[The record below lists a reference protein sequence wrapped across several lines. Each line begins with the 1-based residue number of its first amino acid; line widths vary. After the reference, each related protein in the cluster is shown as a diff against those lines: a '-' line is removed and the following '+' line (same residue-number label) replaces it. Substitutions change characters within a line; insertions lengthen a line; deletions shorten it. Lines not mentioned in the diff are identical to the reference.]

1 MYFPTLKQEQLSSR
15 KRDKDMTAREMIKES
30 LGDTSS
36 LKGSISLPL
45 EFEKISMLAGISA
58 DEALD
63 GVIGKIKEEHKV
75 IPQYRSFK
83 EKLGGGLFGF
93 YINHSVD
100 QQNNFN
106 ENMAAVCEEFD
117 RLSKEKA
124 ELMKKINDV
133 SVRIMKLE
141 KQRCR

>member
-1 MYFPTLKQEQLSSR
+1 
-15 KRDKDMTAREMIKES
+15 MTAREMIKDAV
-30 LGDTSS
+30 GDTSS
-36 LKGSISLPL
+36 LKGSVSLPL

-58 DEALD
+58 DEALS
-63 GVIGKIKEEHKV
+63 GVIGKIKEEHRV
-75 IPQYRSFK
+75 IPQYRTVK

-117 RLSKEKA
+117 RLSREKA
-124 ELMKKINDV
+124 ELLKRINDV
-133 SVRIMKLE
+133 SVKIMKLE